1 MNTIIIYLTQLVTY
15 LLTGVKGW
23 EFMDTVQSKLY
34 VSTYFSV
41 KPIMTFVVYAVVAVI
56 FIAVIETIVY
66 VVKRNKVNDGILK
79 IESK

>member
-56 FIAVIETIVY
+56 IIAVIETIVY
-66 VVKRNKVNDGILK
+66 VVKRNKVNDSILK